1 MDLTTVATPT
11 YTLIPDVRYLDLVF
25 QNNERN
31 RLWLKLSS
39 LNWFERCLNIQDH
52 SMSVYEMVAIFVQN
66 PNKIAAILNI
76 TIQNPNSIRNMDHLN
91 VFGFQVPTVF
101 RSPMFQGSLDL
112 VSVLICCCRYSRWF
126 FWLVRALQ
134 LHHDQ
139 LLCQRQRWHWRP
151 DRCRRPG

>member
-11 YTLIPDVRYLDLVF
+11 YNLIPDVRYLDLVF

-91 VFGFQVPTVF
+91 VFGFQAPTV
-101 RSPMFQGSLDL
+101 
-112 VSVLICCCRYSRWF
+112 
-126 FWLVRALQ
+126 
-134 LHHDQ
+134 
-139 LLCQRQRWHWRP
+139 
-151 DRCRRPG
+151 